1 MSDTVYPLVSVV
13 IAFLNEERFLAEAI
27 ESVLSQDYHQW
38 QLLLVDDGS
47 IDRSTTIAKRYAD
60 KFIGKIIYCE
70 HEGHINKGLSA
81 SRNYG
86 IQQGTGEL
94 IAILDA
100 DDFWQPNKL
109 SDQVK
114 IFQKFINISMVA
126 EASLYWYS
134 WEDTTKGDVIMP
146 IGVPANKIY
155 QPTELLT
162 LLYPLGKAAAPCP
175 SGLMMKK
182 QVWLEVGRFEE
193 SFLNK
198 YQLYEDQAFLSKIYL
213 KKKVYISS
221 FCNNL
226 YRQRSDSLAEKI
238 KKQGGYHDARKYF
251 LEWLLAYLRDED
263 LLSIKLKFL
272 LVKALLPY
280 HNRKA
285 YNIIKIFR
293 KQVRKAKIIL
303 SNNNLLGHKPN
314 SRAGLIF

>member
-47 IDRSTTIAKRYAD
+47 TDRSTTIAKRYAD
-60 KFIGKIIYCE
+60 AFTGKIIYCE

-86 IQQGTGEL
+86 IQQGLGEL

-100 DDFWQPNKL
+100 DDFWRPSKL
-109 SDQVK
+109 SNQVK
-114 IFQKFINISMVA
+114 IFQKLSDISMVA

-134 WEDTTKGDVIMP
+134 WEDTTKGDVIIP
-146 IGVPANKIY
+146 VGVPANKIY

-175 SGLMMKK
+175 SGLMIKK
-182 QVWLEVGRFEE
+182 QVWLDVGRFEE
-193 SFLNK
+193 SFLYK

-213 KKKVYISS
+213 KGKVYISS
-221 FCNNL
+221 VCNNF
-226 YRQRSDSLAEKI
+226 YRQRSDSLGEKI
-238 KKQGGYHDARKYF
+238 KKQGSYHNVRKYF
-251 LEWLLAYLRDED
+251 LEWLSNYLRDEN
-263 LLSIKLKFL
+263 LSSIKLKFIL
-272 LVKALLPY
+272 AKALLPY
-280 HNRKA
+280 YYNKA
-285 YNIIKIFR
+285 YRVVNIFFNKCV
-293 KQVRKAKIIL
+293 KKNKYYQ
-303 SNNNLLGHKPN
+303 
-314 SRAGLIF
+314 